1 MEIVT
6 VISIMTAVALG
17 ILLWNRHTA
26 IRKLEE
32 DLKWQRD
39 ANMQLLKQ
47 EPAKNEVHAC
57 MEPLNVEKIAEAIRT
72 EGFIPETD
80 GNWVS
85 FKVQGEGYYVD
96 ANRLPLIFVIKGYGV
111 DPNEW
116 EMDLLREA
124 AHQMSDDLVMV
135 KATFSDD
142 GKDMRF
148 FVAARDR
155 NYESF
160 RANLTSYLGILE
172 DGQRVMNEKYHKMV
186 DEKREAA
193 LAAKP
198 YAPQVKQENKV
209 LS

>member
-17 ILLWNRHTA
+17 ILLWNRHMA

-47 EPAKNEVHAC
+47 GQANNEGRAC

-72 EGFIPETD
+72 EGFIPETE

-198 YAPQVKQENKV
+198 YTPQVKQENKV